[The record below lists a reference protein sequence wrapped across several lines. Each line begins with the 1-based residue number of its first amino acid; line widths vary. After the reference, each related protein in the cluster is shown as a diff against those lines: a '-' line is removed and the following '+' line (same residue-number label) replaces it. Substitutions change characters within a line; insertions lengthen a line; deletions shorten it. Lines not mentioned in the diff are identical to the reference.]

1 MFGYYDHV
9 IDPLTG
15 RPQPHDSWLRQSM
28 LIWTAIAGTC
38 VLIVCAA
45 YDFARWG
52 GQGRV
57 LELLGVAA
65 VFGLLTFARYAELSA
80 KRRDYRAALADYEA
94 ALACAAPDT
103 PEEPA

>member
-15 RPQPHDSWLRQSM
+15 RPEPDESWLRESM
-28 LIWTAIAGTC
+28 LIWTAFGVTF
-38 VLIVCAA
+38 VLIICAA

-52 GQGRV
+52 GQGRA

-65 VFGLLTFARYAELSA
+65 VFGLLTFARYAELSS
-80 KRRDYRAALADYEA
+80 KRRAYRAALAEYEA
-94 ALACAAPDT
+94 ALACSAQDLPGD
-103 PEEPA
+103 PA